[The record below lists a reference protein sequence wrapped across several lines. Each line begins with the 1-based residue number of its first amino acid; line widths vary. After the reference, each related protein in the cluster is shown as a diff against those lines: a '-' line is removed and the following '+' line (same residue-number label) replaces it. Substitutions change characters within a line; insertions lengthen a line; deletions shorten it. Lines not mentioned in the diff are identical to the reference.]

1 MGLCSACLLIIYIF
15 NTLFINNM
23 RYIFCCVFTLLFAVA
38 CGESSEAAQKPKGN
52 IELSVEAVTVT
63 CDKQAVSVTVD
74 ADCEWGVYP
83 QVDWVKAS
91 PSGGVTGT
99 TKVTLNFEEN
109 KSGDLREGVVEFR
122 ASGIHISLPVRQN
135 YDVQSVAIADERF
148 LAALVEAHDADGD
161 GILSTKEA
169 ASVRRIECAGRGIT
183 SMAELGNY
191 FTEVT
196 YLDCSNNSL
205 TELDVTKLTKLE
217 YLDCSGND
225 IKRLDI
231 SRLQRLTTLDCRDN
245 PNLTTIDVWFNF
257 SAPAGFS
264 KPDAAQ
270 YVEPDI
276 ATPEGYELVWHD
288 EFDAAGVTSPSTDNW
303 WYETGD
309 GGWGNNELQ
318 DYVSGG
324 KYNGVRIAEVSDGTL
339 KITAQKIDGKVRSV
353 RMNTTQSWTYGY
365 FEGRLKL
372 CRGKGTWPAFWML
385 PKNFRSWPDD
395 GEIDI
400 MEHVG
405 YHENYVSSSIHCKA
419 YYHSIGTQKTNEI
432 HLPTATSEFH
442 TYAVEWTP
450 EYMKF
455 YFDGKL
461 HFTFNNDGKGNYDT
475 WPFYTPFYLKLN
487 LAWGGNW
494 GGAMGVDESCLP
506 TTYEIDYVR
515 VFQKI
520 E

>member
-1 MGLCSACLLIIYIF
+1 MKTMNLL
-15 NTLFINNM
+15 LS
-23 RYIFCCVFTLLFAVA
+23 LFAAALVFIA
-38 CGESSEAAQKPKGN
+38 CDEKVKEEPASKG
-52 IELSVEAVTVT
+52 ILTLSAEILNVSYE
-63 CDKQAVSVTVD
+63 KQTQSVTVE
-74 ADCEWGVYP
+74 ADGQWGAYP
-83 QVDWVKAS
+83 QVDWIKAQ
-91 PSGGVTGT
+91 PSGGISGT
-99 TKVTLNFEEN
+99 TTVKLSIEEN
-109 KSGDLREGVVEFR
+109 KTGDVREGVVEFR
-122 ASGIHISLPVRQN
+122 RSGTTYELKVKQN
-135 YDVQSVAIADERF
+135 YDVEAVTIADANF
-148 LAALVEAHDADGD
+148 LAALVEKHDTDGD

-169 ASVRRIECAGRGIT
+169 SEIRKIECSGKGIK
-183 SMAELGNY
+183 SMAELATY
-191 FTEVT
+191 FTEIT
-196 YLDCSNNSL
+196 YLDCSDNEL

-225 IKRLDI
+225 LSELDI
-231 SRLQRLTTLDCRDN
+231 QRLQKLATLDCTDN
-245 PNLTTIDVWFNF
+245 ANLAKIYVWFNF
-257 SAPAGFS
+257 TAPAGFS
-264 KPDAAQ
+264 KPEGAE
-270 YVEPDI
+270 YVEPAI
-276 ATPEGYELVWHD
+276 AAPEGYELVWHD
-288 EFDAAGVTSPSTDNW
+288 EFDTAGVTSPSTDNW

-353 RMNTTQSWTYGY
+353 RMNTVQSWTYGY

-372 CRGKGTWPAFWML
+372 CKGKGTWPAFWMM
-385 PKNFRSWPDD
+385 PKNFRAWPDD

-405 YHENYVSSSIHCKA
+405 YHETYVSSSIHCKA

-432 HLPTATSEFH
+432 HIPTATSEFH

-461 HFTFNNDGKGNYDT
+461 HFTFNNDGKGDKNT
-475 WPFYTPFYLKLN
+475 WPFNAPFYLKLN

-494 GGAMGVDESCLP
+494 GGAMGIDESCLP
-506 TTYEIDYVR
+506 RTYEIDYVR

>member
-1 MGLCSACLLIIYIF
+1 MKTMNLL
-15 NTLFINNM
+15 LS
-23 RYIFCCVFTLLFAVA
+23 LFAAALVFVA
-38 CGESSEAAQKPKGN
+38 CDEKVKEEPTPKGVLT
-52 IELSVEAVTVT
+52 LSAEILNVGYE
-63 CDKQAVSVTVD
+63 KQTQSVTVE
-74 ADCEWGVYP
+74 ADGQWGAYP
-83 QVDWVKAS
+83 QVDWVKAQ
-91 PSGGVTGT
+91 PSGGVSGT
-99 TKVTLNFEEN
+99 TTVKLSIEEN
-109 KSGDLREGVVEFR
+109 KTGDVREGVVEFR
-122 ASGIHISLPVRQN
+122 RSGTTYELTIKQN
-135 YDVQSVAIADERF
+135 YDVEAVAIADEHF
-148 LAALVEAHDADGD
+148 LAALVEKHDVDGD

-169 ASVRRIECAGRGIT
+169 SEVRKIECSGRGI
-183 SMAELGNY
+183 SNMSELSTY
-191 FTEVT
+191 FTEIT
-196 YLDCSNNSL
+196 YLDCSDNEL
-205 TELDVTKLTKLE
+205 TELDVMALTKLK

-225 IKRLDI
+225 IKELDI
-231 SRLQRLTTLDCRDN
+231 QRLQKLATLDCTDN
-245 PNLTTIDVWFNF
+245 ANLTKIYVWFNF
-257 SAPAGFS
+257 TAPAGFS
-264 KPDAAQ
+264 KPEGAE
-270 YVEPDI
+270 YVEPAI
-276 ATPEGYELVWHD
+276 AAPEGYELVWHD
-288 EFDAAGVTSPSTDNW
+288 EFDAAGVSSPSTDNW

-324 KYNGVRIAEVSDGTL
+324 KYNGTRIAEVSDGTL

-353 RMNTTQSWTYGY
+353 RMNTVQGWTYGY

-372 CRGKGTWPAFWML
+372 CKGKGTWPAFWMM
-385 PKNFRSWPDD
+385 PKNFRAWPDD

-432 HLPTATSEFH
+432 HIPTATSEFH

-450 EYMKF
+450 EYLKF

-461 HFTFNNDGKGNYDT
+461 HFTFTNDGKGDKNT
-475 WPFYTPFYLKLN
+475 WPFNAPFYLKLN

-494 GGAMGVDESCLP
+494 GGAMGIDESCLP
-506 TTYEIDYVR
+506 ATYEIDYVR

>member
-1 MGLCSACLLIIYIF
+1 MKTMNLL
-15 NTLFINNM
+15 LS
-23 RYIFCCVFTLLFAVA
+23 LFAAALVFIA
-38 CGESSEAAQKPKGN
+38 CDEKVKDEPTPKGMLT
-52 IELSVEAVTVT
+52 LSAEILNVGYE
-63 CDKQAVSVTVD
+63 KQTQSVTVE
-74 ADCEWGVYP
+74 ADGQWGAYP
-83 QVDWVKAS
+83 QVDWIKAQ
-91 PSGGVTGT
+91 PSGGVSGT
-99 TKVTLNFEEN
+99 TPVKLSIEEN
-109 KSGDLREGVVEFR
+109 KTGDVREGVVEFR
-122 ASGIHISLPVRQN
+122 RSGTTYELIVKQN
-135 YDVQSVAIADERF
+135 YDVEAVTIADANF
-148 LAALVEAHDADGD
+148 LAALVEKHDTDGD

-169 ASVRRIECAGRGIT
+169 SEIRKIECSGKGIK
-183 SMAELGNY
+183 SMAELATY
-191 FTEVT
+191 FTEIT
-196 YLDCSNNSL
+196 YLDCSDNEL
-205 TELDVTKLTKLE
+205 TQLDVTALTKLE

-225 IKRLDI
+225 LKELDI
-231 SRLQRLTTLDCRDN
+231 QRLQKLATLDCTDN
-245 PNLTTIDVWFNF
+245 ANLTTIYVWFNF
-257 SAPAGFS
+257 IAPEDFS
-264 KPDAAQ
+264 KPEGAE
-270 YVEPDI
+270 YVEPAI
-276 ATPEGYELVWHD
+276 AAPEGYELVWHD
-288 EFDAAGVTSPSTDNW
+288 EFDTAGVSSPSTDNW

-324 KYNGVRIAEVSDGTL
+324 KYNGTRIAEVSDGTL

-353 RMNTTQSWTYGY
+353 RMNTVQGWTYGY

-372 CRGKGTWPAFWML
+372 CKGKGTWPAFWMM
-385 PKNFRSWPDD
+385 PKNFRAWPDD

-432 HLPTATSEFH
+432 HIPTATSEFH

-461 HFTFNNDGKGNYDT
+461 HFTFNNDGKGDKNT
-475 WPFYTPFYLKLN
+475 WPFNAPFYLKLN

-494 GGAMGVDESCLP
+494 GGAMGIDESCLP
-506 TTYEIDYVR
+506 ATYEIDYVR

>member
-1 MGLCSACLLIIYIF
+1 MKTMNLL
-15 NTLFINNM
+15 LS
-23 RYIFCCVFTLLFAVA
+23 LFAAALVFIA
-38 CGESSEAAQKPKGN
+38 CDEKVKDEPTPKGMLT
-52 IELSVEAVTVT
+52 LSAEILNVGYE
-63 CDKQAVSVTVD
+63 KQTQSVTVE
-74 ADCEWGVYP
+74 ADGQWGAYP
-83 QVDWVKAS
+83 QVDWIKAQ
-91 PSGGVTGT
+91 PSGGVSGT
-99 TKVTLNFEEN
+99 TTVKLSIEEN
-109 KSGDLREGVVEFR
+109 KTGDVREGVVEFR
-122 ASGIHISLPVRQN
+122 RSGTTYELTVKQN
-135 YDVQSVAIADERF
+135 YDVEAVTIADANF
-148 LAALVEAHDADGD
+148 LAALIEKHDTDGD

-169 ASVRRIECAGRGIT
+169 SEIRKIECSGKGI
-183 SMAELGNY
+183 SNMSELATY
-191 FTEVT
+191 FTEIT
-196 YLDCSNNSL
+196 YLDCSDNEL
-205 TELDVTKLTKLE
+205 TQLDVTALTKLE

-225 IKRLDI
+225 LKELDI
-231 SRLQRLTTLDCRDN
+231 QRLQKLATLDCTDN
-245 PNLTTIDVWFNF
+245 ANLTKIYVWFNF
-257 SAPAGFS
+257 IAPEDFS
-264 KPDAAQ
+264 KPEGAE
-270 YVEPDI
+270 YVEPAI
-276 ATPEGYELVWHD
+276 AAPEGYELVWHD
-288 EFDAAGVTSPSTDNW
+288 EFDTAGVSSPSTDNW

-324 KYNGVRIAEVSDGTL
+324 KYNGTRIAEVSDGTL

-353 RMNTTQSWTYGY
+353 RMNTVQGWTYGY

-372 CRGKGTWPAFWML
+372 CKGKGTWPAFWMM
-385 PKNFRSWPDD
+385 PKNFRAWPDD

-432 HLPTATSEFH
+432 HIPTATSEFH

-461 HFTFNNDGKGNYDT
+461 HFTFNNDGKGDKNT
-475 WPFYTPFYLKLN
+475 WPFNAPFYLKLN

-494 GGAMGVDESCLP
+494 GGAMGIDESCLP
-506 TTYEIDYVR
+506 ATYEIDYVR

>member
-1 MGLCSACLLIIYIF
+1 MKTMNLL
-15 NTLFINNM
+15 LS
-23 RYIFCCVFTLLFAVA
+23 LFAAALVFIA
-38 CGESSEAAQKPKGN
+38 CDEKVKEEPTPKG
-52 IELSVEAVTVT
+52 ILTLSAEILNVGYE
-63 CDKQAVSVTVD
+63 KQTQSVTVE
-74 ADCEWGVYP
+74 ADGQWGAYP
-83 QVDWVKAS
+83 QVDWIKAQ
-91 PSGGVTGT
+91 PSGGVSGT
-99 TKVTLNFEEN
+99 TTVKLSIEEN
-109 KSGDLREGVVEFR
+109 KTGDVREGVVEFR
-122 ASGIHISLPVRQN
+122 RSGTTYELTVKQN
-135 YDVQSVAIADERF
+135 YDVEAVTIADANF
-148 LAALVEAHDADGD
+148 LAALVEKHDTDGD

-169 ASVRRIECAGRGIT
+169 SEIRKIECSGRGIK
-183 SMAELGNY
+183 SMAELATY
-191 FTEVT
+191 FTEIT
-196 YLDCSNNSL
+196 YLDCSDNEL
-205 TELDVTKLTKLE
+205 TELDVTALTKLE

-225 IKRLDI
+225 LSELDI
-231 SRLQRLTTLDCRDN
+231 QRLQKLATLDCTDN
-245 PNLTTIDVWFNF
+245 ANLAKIYVWFNF
-257 SAPAGFS
+257 TAPAGFS
-264 KPDAAQ
+264 KPETAE
-270 YVEPDI
+270 YVEPAI
-276 ATPEGYELVWHD
+276 AAPEGYELVWHD
-288 EFDAAGVTSPSTDNW
+288 EFDTAGVTSPSTDNW

-353 RMNTTQSWTYGY
+353 RMNTVQSWTYGY

-372 CRGKGTWPAFWML
+372 CKGKGTWPAFWMM
-385 PKNFRSWPDD
+385 PKNFRAWPDD

-432 HLPTATSEFH
+432 HIPTATSEFH

-461 HFTFNNDGKGNYDT
+461 HFTFNNDGKGDKNT
-475 WPFYTPFYLKLN
+475 WPFNAPFYLKLN

-494 GGAMGVDESCLP
+494 GGAMGIDESCLP

>member
-1 MGLCSACLLIIYIF
+1 MP
-15 NTLFINNM
+15 LFIYLSQQKHYYTM
-23 RYIFCCVFTLLFAVA
+23 RVIRNIFGLVALLFSIAAIA
-38 CGESSEAAQKPKGN
+38 CTDKGGTQEKPEGSITLSAEA
-52 IELSVEAVTVT
+52 LSVSFEKQTQNITVEA
-63 CDKQAVSVTVD
+63 DG
-74 ADCEWGVYP
+74 EWGVYP

-91 PSGGVTGT
+91 PSGGVSGST
-99 TKVTLNFEEN
+99 TVKLSFEEN
-109 KSGDLREGVVEFR
+109 TTGDMRQGFVEFR
-122 ASGIHISLPVRQN
+122 SRSNTVRLSIKQN
-135 YDVQSVAIADERF
+135 YDVEEVEIADEAF
-148 LAALVEAHDADGD
+148 LALLVEKHDTDGD

-169 ASVRRIECAGRGIT
+169 SEVRKIECHDQGIK
-183 SMAELGNY
+183 SMTELSTY
-191 FTEVT
+191 FTEIT
-196 YLDCSNNSL
+196 YLDCSNNEL
-205 TELDVTKLTKLE
+205 KELDVTKLTKLE
-217 YLDCSGND
+217 YLDCSSNDLTEIDIQKNQKLTTFDCTGND
-225 IKRLDI
+225 E
-231 SRLQRLTTLDCRDN
+231 LTS
-245 PNLTTIDVWFNF
+245 IYVWFNF
-257 SAPAGFS
+257 TAPEDFT
-264 KPDAAQ
+264 KPEGAA
-270 YVEPDI
+270 YVEPSI

-288 EFDAAGVTSPSTDNW
+288 EFDTAGVTSPSTDNW

-324 KYNGVRIAEVSDGTL
+324 KYNGTRIAEVSDGTL

-353 RMNTTQSWTYGY
+353 RMNTVQGWTYGY

-372 CRGKGTWPAFWML
+372 CKGKGTWPAFWMM
-385 PKNFRSWPDD
+385 PKNFRAWPDD

-432 HLPTATSEFH
+432 HIPTATSEFH

-450 EYMKF
+450 EYLKF

-461 HFTFNNDGKGNYDT
+461 HFTFNNDGKGDKNT
-475 WPFYTPFYLKLN
+475 WPFNAPFYLKLN

-494 GGAMGVDESCLP
+494 GGAMGIDESCLP

>member
-1 MGLCSACLLIIYIF
+1 MRRMHLILNF
-15 NTLFINNM
+15 LVAALM
-23 RYIFCCVFTLLFAVA
+23 FAA
-38 CGESSEAAQKPKGN
+38 CGDKAEDTPQTGGN
-52 IELSVEAVTVT
+52 ITLSVEVLAVSYE
-63 CDKQAVSVTVD
+63 KQTASVTVE
-74 ADCEWGVYP
+74 ADNEWGVYP
-83 QVDWVKAS
+83 KADWIKAQ
-91 PSGGVTGT
+91 PSGGVAGIT
-99 TKVTLNFEEN
+99 TVKLAVEEN
-109 KSGDLREGVVEFR
+109 KTGDVRESVVEFR
-122 ASGIHISLPVRQN
+122 SKGKSYNLTVKQN
-135 YDVQSVAIADERF
+135 YDIEAVAIADANF
-148 LAALVEAHDADGD
+148 LAALVEKHDTDGD

-169 ASVRRIECAGRGIT
+169 AEVRRIECAGKGIK
-183 SMAELGNY
+183 SMTELATY

-196 YLDCSNNSL
+196 YLDCSDNEL
-205 TELDVTKLTKLE
+205 TELDVTALTKLE
-217 YLDCSGND
+217 YLDCSGNNLSE
-225 IKRLDI
+225 LDI
-231 SRLQRLTTLDCRDN
+231 QRQQKLTTLDCTDN
-245 PNLTTIDVWFNF
+245 ANLTKIYVWFNF
-257 SAPAGFS
+257 TAPEGFS
-264 KPDAAQ
+264 KPAGAE
-270 YVEPDI
+270 YVEPGI
-276 ATPEGYELVWHD
+276 AAPEGYELVWHD
-288 EFDAAGVTSPSTDNW
+288 EFDTAGVSSPSPENW

-324 KYNGVRIAEVSDGTL
+324 KYNGTRIAEVSDGTL

-353 RMNTTQSWTYGY
+353 RMNTVQSWTYGY

-372 CRGKGTWPAFWML
+372 CRGKGTWPAFWMM
-385 PKNFRSWPDD
+385 PKNFRAWPDD

-432 HLPTATSEFH
+432 HIPTATSEFH

-450 EYMKF
+450 DYLKF
-455 YFDGKL
+455 YFDGVL
-461 HFTFNNDGKGNYDT
+461 HFTFKNDGKGDYNT
-475 WPFYTPFYLKLN
+475 WPFYNPFYLKLN

>member
-1 MGLCSACLLIIYIF
+1 MRRMHLILNF
-15 NTLFINNM
+15 LVAALM
-23 RYIFCCVFTLLFAVA
+23 FAA
-38 CGESSEAAQKPKGN
+38 CGNKAEDTPLTGGN
-52 IELSVEAVTVT
+52 ITLSVEVLAVSYE
-63 CDKQAVSVTVD
+63 KQTASVTVE
-74 ADCEWGVYP
+74 ADNEWGVYP
-83 QVDWVKAS
+83 KADWIKAQ
-91 PSGGVTGT
+91 PSGGVAGT
-99 TKVTLNFEEN
+99 TTVKLAVEEN
-109 KSGDLREGVVEFR
+109 KTGDVRESVVEFR
-122 ASGIHISLPVRQN
+122 SKGKSYNLTVKQN
-135 YDVQSVAIADERF
+135 YDIEAVAIADANF
-148 LAALVEAHDADGD
+148 LAALVEKHDTDGD

-169 ASVRRIECAGRGIT
+169 AEVRRIECAGKSIK
-183 SMAELGNY
+183 SMTELATY

-196 YLDCSNNSL
+196 YLDCSDNEL
-205 TELDVTKLTKLE
+205 TELDVTALTKLE
-217 YLDCSGND
+217 YLDCSGNNLSE
-225 IKRLDI
+225 LDI
-231 SRLQRLTTLDCRDN
+231 QRQQKLTTLDCTDN
-245 PNLTTIDVWFNF
+245 ANLTKIYVWFNF
-257 SAPAGFS
+257 TAPEGFS
-264 KPDAAQ
+264 KPAGTEYIEPGIAA
-270 YVEPDI
+270 
-276 ATPEGYELVWHD
+276 PEGYELVWHD
-288 EFDAAGVTSPSTDNW
+288 EFDTAGVSSPSPENW

-324 KYNGVRIAEVSDGTL
+324 KYNGTRIAEVSDGTL

-353 RMNTTQSWTYGY
+353 RMNTVQSWTYGY

-372 CRGKGTWPAFWML
+372 CRGKGTWPAFWMM
-385 PKNFRSWPDD
+385 PKNFRAWPDD

-432 HLPTATSEFH
+432 HIPTATSEFH

-450 EYMKF
+450 DYLKF
-455 YFDGKL
+455 YFDGVL
-461 HFTFNNDGKGNYDT
+461 HFTFKNDGKGDYNT
-475 WPFYTPFYLKLN
+475 WPFYNPFYLKLN

-494 GGAMGVDESCLP
+494 GGAMGVEESCLP

>member
-1 MGLCSACLLIIYIF
+1 MKTMNLL
-15 NTLFINNM
+15 LS
-23 RYIFCCVFTLLFAVA
+23 LFAAALVFVA
-38 CGESSEAAQKPKGN
+38 CDEKAKEEPAPKG
-52 IELSVEAVTVT
+52 ILTLSAEILNVSYE
-63 CDKQAVSVTVD
+63 KQTQSVTVE
-74 ADCEWGVYP
+74 ADGQWGAYP
-83 QVDWVKAS
+83 QVDWIKAQ
-91 PSGGVTGT
+91 PSGGVSGT
-99 TKVTLNFEEN
+99 TTVKLSIEEN
-109 KSGDLREGVVEFR
+109 KTGDVREGVVEFR
-122 ASGIHISLPVRQN
+122 RSGTTYELTVKQN
-135 YDVQSVAIADERF
+135 YDVEAVTIADANF
-148 LAALVEAHDADGD
+148 LAALVEKHDTDGD

-169 ASVRRIECAGRGIT
+169 SEIRKIECSGKGIK
-183 SMAELGNY
+183 SMAELATY
-191 FTEVT
+191 FTEIT
-196 YLDCSNNSL
+196 YLDCSDNEL
-205 TELDVTKLTKLE
+205 TELDVTALTKLE

-225 IKRLDI
+225 LKELDI
-231 SRLQRLTTLDCRDN
+231 QRLQKLATLDCTDN
-245 PNLTTIDVWFNF
+245 ANLTKIYVWFNF
-257 SAPAGFS
+257 TAPAGFS
-264 KPDAAQ
+264 KPEGAE
-270 YVEPDI
+270 YVEPAI
-276 ATPEGYELVWHD
+276 AAPEGYELVWHD
-288 EFDAAGVTSPSTDNW
+288 EFDTAGVTSPSTDNW

-353 RMNTTQSWTYGY
+353 RMNTVQSWTYGY

-372 CRGKGTWPAFWML
+372 CKGKGTWPAFWMM
-385 PKNFRSWPDD
+385 PKNFRAWPDD

-432 HLPTATSEFH
+432 HIPTATSEFH

-461 HFTFNNDGKGNYDT
+461 HFTFNNDGKGDKNT
-475 WPFYTPFYLKLN
+475 WPFNAPFYLKLN

-494 GGAMGVDESCLP
+494 GGAMGIDESCLP

>member
-1 MGLCSACLLIIYIF
+1 MI
-15 NTLFINNM
+15 
-23 RYIFCCVFTLLFAVA
+23 RYFLSLVATTLLFVA
-38 CGESSEAAQKPKGN
+38 CGEKVDDTPKAEGKLTLSAEVLNVGYEKQIQN
-52 IELSVEAVTVT
+52 ITVEA
-63 CDKQAVSVTVD
+63 DGQ
-74 ADCEWGVYP
+74 WGAYP
-83 QVDWVKAS
+83 QVDWVKTQ
-91 PSGGVTGT
+91 PSGGVSGT
-99 TKVTLNFEEN
+99 TTLKLTIEEN
-109 KSGDLREGVVEFR
+109 KTGDVREGVVEFR
-122 ASGIHISLPVRQN
+122 RSGTTHTLTIKQN
-135 YDVQSVAIADERF
+135 YDVEAVTIADANF
-148 LAALVEAHDADGD
+148 LAALVEKHDVDGD

-169 ASVRRIECAGRGIT
+169 SEIRKIECSGKGI
-183 SMAELGNY
+183 SNMSELATY
-191 FTEVT
+191 FTEIT
-196 YLDCSNNSL
+196 YLDCSDNSL
-205 TELDVTKLTKLE
+205 TELDVTALTKLE
-217 YLDCSGND
+217 YLDCSGNNLTE
-225 IKRLDI
+225 LDI
-231 SRLQRLTTLDCRDN
+231 QRLQRLTTLDCTDN
-245 PNLTTIDVWFNF
+245 ANLTKIYVWFNF
-257 SAPAGFS
+257 VAPAGFS
-264 KPDAAQ
+264 KPEGAE
-270 YVEPDI
+270 YVEPAI
-276 ATPEGYELVWHD
+276 AAPEGYELVWHD
-288 EFDAAGVTSPSTDNW
+288 EFDVAGVTSPSTDNW

-324 KYNGVRIAEVSDGTL
+324 KYNGKRIAEVSDGTL

-353 RMNTTQSWTYGY
+353 RMNTVQGWTYGY

-372 CRGKGTWPAFWML
+372 CKGKGTWPAFWMM
-385 PKNFRSWPDD
+385 PKNFRAWPDD

-432 HLPTATSEFH
+432 HIPTATSEFH

-450 EYMKF
+450 EYLKF

-461 HFTFNNDGKGNYDT
+461 HFTFNNDGKGDKNT
-475 WPFYTPFYLKLN
+475 WPFNAPFYLKLN

>member
-1 MGLCSACLLIIYIF
+1 MKTMNLL
-15 NTLFINNM
+15 LS
-23 RYIFCCVFTLLFAVA
+23 LFAAALVFVA
-38 CGESSEAAQKPKGN
+38 CDEKVKEEPTPKGVLT
-52 IELSVEAVTVT
+52 LSAEILNVGYE
-63 CDKQAVSVTVD
+63 KQTQSVTVE
-74 ADCEWGVYP
+74 ADGQWGAYP
-83 QVDWVKAS
+83 QVDWVKAQ
-91 PSGGVTGT
+91 PSGGVSGT
-99 TKVTLNFEEN
+99 TTVKLSIEEN
-109 KSGDLREGVVEFR
+109 KTGDVREGVVEFR
-122 ASGIHISLPVRQN
+122 RSGTTYELTIKQN
-135 YDVQSVAIADERF
+135 YDVEAVAIADEHF
-148 LAALVEAHDADGD
+148 LAALVEKHDVDGD

-169 ASVRRIECAGRGIT
+169 SEVREIECSGRGI
-183 SMAELGNY
+183 SNMSELSTY
-191 FTEVT
+191 FTEIT
-196 YLDCSNNSL
+196 YLDCSDNEL
-205 TELDVTKLTKLE
+205 TELDVTALTKLE

-225 IKRLDI
+225 IKELDI
-231 SRLQRLTTLDCRDN
+231 QRLQKLTTLDCTDN
-245 PNLTTIDVWFNF
+245 ANLTKIYVWFNF
-257 SAPAGFS
+257 TAPAGFS
-264 KPDAAQ
+264 KPEGAE
-270 YVEPDI
+270 YVEPAI
-276 ATPEGYELVWHD
+276 AAPEGYELVWHD
-288 EFDAAGVTSPSTDNW
+288 EFDAAGVSSPSTDNW

-324 KYNGVRIAEVSDGTL
+324 KYNGTRIAEVSDGTL

-353 RMNTTQSWTYGY
+353 RMNTVQGWTYGY

-372 CRGKGTWPAFWML
+372 CKGKGTWPAFWMM
-385 PKNFRSWPDD
+385 PKNFRAWPDD

-432 HLPTATSEFH
+432 HIPTATSEFH

-450 EYMKF
+450 EYLKF

-461 HFTFNNDGKGNYDT
+461 HFTFNNDGKGDKNT
-475 WPFYTPFYLKLN
+475 WPFNAPFYLKLN

-494 GGAMGVDESCLP
+494 GGAMGIDESCLP
-506 TTYEIDYVR
+506 ATYEIDYVR

>member
-1 MGLCSACLLIIYIF
+1 MRVRHYLLSIMAM
-15 NTLFINNM
+15 TLSL
-23 RYIFCCVFTLLFAVA
+23 VAVA
-38 CGESSEAAQKPKGN
+38 CGENKEVPHESEGN
-52 IELSVEAVTVT
+52 ITLSAEILTVSYE
-63 CDKQAVSVTVD
+63 KQTQNITVD
-74 ADCEWGVYP
+74 ADGEWGVYP
-83 QVDWVKAS
+83 QIDWVKAQ
-91 PSGGVTGT
+91 PSGGVKGT
-99 TKVTLNFEEN
+99 TTLKLTIEEN
-109 KSGDLREGVVEFR
+109 KTGDVREGVLEFR
-122 ASGIHISLPVRQN
+122 RKGKTIELRVKQN
-135 YDVQSVAIADERF
+135 YDIEAVAIADENF
-148 LAALVEAHDADGD
+148 LAALVESFDTDGD

-169 ASVRRIECAGRGIT
+169 SEIRKIECSGKGI
-183 SMAELGNY
+183 SNMSELSTY
-191 FTEVT
+191 FTEIT

-205 TELDVTKLTKLE
+205 TELDVKKLTKLE

-225 IKRLDI
+225 LKELDI
-231 SRLQRLTTLDCRDN
+231 QRLQKLRTLDCTDN
-245 PNLTTIDVWFNF
+245 ANLAKIYVWFNF
-257 SAPAGFS
+257 VAPDGFT
-264 KPDAAQ
+264 KPETTE
-270 YVEPDI
+270 YVEPSI
-276 ATPEGYELVWHD
+276 AAPEGYELVWHD
-288 EFDAAGVTSPSTDNW
+288 EFDTAGVSSPSTDNW

-353 RMNTTQSWTYGY
+353 RMNTVQSWTYGY

-372 CRGKGTWPAFWML
+372 CKGKGTWPAFWMM
-385 PKNFRSWPDD
+385 PKNFRAWPDD

-432 HLPTATSEFH
+432 HIPTATSEFH
-442 TYAVEWTP
+442 TYAVEWT
-450 EYMKF
+450 EDYMKF

-461 HFTFNNDGKGNYDT
+461 HFTFTNDGKGDYNT
-475 WPFYTPFYLKLN
+475 WPFFNPFYLKLN

-494 GGAMGVDESCLP
+494 GGAMGIDESCLP

>member
-1 MGLCSACLLIIYIF
+1 MSLLCLTFS
-15 NTLFINNM
+15 
-23 RYIFCCVFTLLFAVA
+23 LFAVA
-38 CGESSEAAQKPKGN
+38 CDKTPEDSKTTVGIITLSDEA
-52 IELSVEAVTVT
+52 LTVN
-63 CDKQAVSVTVD
+63 CDKQTVSVTVD
-74 ADCEWGVYP
+74 ADMEWGVYP
-83 QVDWVKAS
+83 QADWIKS
-91 PSGGVTGT
+91 QPSGGVKGT
-99 TKVTLNFEEN
+99 TTVKLTIEEN
-109 KSGDLREGVVEFR
+109 KTGDVREDIVEFR
-122 ASGIHISLPVRQN
+122 TKGSSVELPVKQN
-135 YDVQSVAIADERF
+135 YDVEAVTIADANF
-148 LAALVEAHDADGD
+148 LAALVEKYDVDGD

-169 ASVRRIECAGRGIT
+169 SDVRKIECQGEGIK
-183 SMAELGNY
+183 SMAELATY
-191 FTEVT
+191 FTEIT
-196 YLDCSNNSL
+196 YLDCSDNAL

-225 IKRLDI
+225 LTYIDI
-231 SRLQRLTTLDCRDN
+231 QRLQRLSTFDCTDN
-245 PNLTTIDVWFNF
+245 ANLTKIYVWFNF

-264 KPDAAQ
+264 KPESAE
-270 YVEPDI
+270 YVEPEI
-276 ATPEGYELVWHD
+276 AAPEGYELVWHD
-288 EFDAAGVTSPSTDNW
+288 EFDTAGISYPSTDNW

-324 KYNGVRIAEVSDGTL
+324 KYKDVRIAEVSEGTL
-339 KITAQKIDGKVRSV
+339 KIKAQKIDGKVRSV
-353 RMNTTQSWTYGY
+353 RMNTINSWTYGY

-372 CRGKGTWPAFWML
+372 CKGKGTWPAFWMM
-385 PKNFRSWPDD
+385 PKNFRAWPDD

-432 HLPTATSEFH
+432 YMPTATSEFH

-450 EYMKF
+450 DYMKF

-461 HFTFNNDGKGNYDT
+461 HFTFKNDGKGDKNT
-475 WPFYTPFYLKLN
+475 WPFNAPFYLKLN

-494 GGAMGVDESCLP
+494 GGAMGIDESCLP
-506 TTYEIDYVR
+506 ATYEIDYVR

>member
-1 MGLCSACLLIIYIF
+1 MRRMHLILNF
-15 NTLFINNM
+15 LVAALM
-23 RYIFCCVFTLLFAVA
+23 FAA
-38 CGESSEAAQKPKGN
+38 CGNEAEDTPQTGGN
-52 IELSVEAVTVT
+52 ITLSVEVLAVSYE
-63 CDKQAVSVTVD
+63 KQTASVTVE
-74 ADCEWGVYP
+74 ADNEWGVYP
-83 QVDWVKAS
+83 KADWIKAQ
-91 PSGGVTGT
+91 PSGGIAGT
-99 TKVTLNFEEN
+99 TTVKLAVEEN
-109 KSGDLREGVVEFR
+109 KTGDVRESVVEFR
-122 ASGIHISLPVRQN
+122 SKGKSYNLTVKQN
-135 YDVQSVAIADERF
+135 YDIEAVAIADANF
-148 LAALVEAHDADGD
+148 LAALVEKHDTDGD

-169 ASVRRIECAGRGIT
+169 AEVRRIECAGKGIK
-183 SMAELGNY
+183 SMTELATY

-196 YLDCSNNSL
+196 YLDCSDNEL
-205 TELDVTKLTKLE
+205 TELDVTALTKLE
-217 YLDCSGND
+217 YLDCSGNNLSE
-225 IKRLDI
+225 LDI
-231 SRLQRLTTLDCRDN
+231 QRQQKLTTLDCTDN
-245 PNLTTIDVWFNF
+245 ANLTKIYVWFNF
-257 SAPAGFS
+257 TAPEGFS
-264 KPDAAQ
+264 KPTGAEYIEPGIAA
-270 YVEPDI
+270 
-276 ATPEGYELVWHD
+276 PEGYELVWHD
-288 EFDAAGVTSPSTDNW
+288 EFDTAGVSSPSPENW

-324 KYNGVRIAEVSDGTL
+324 KYNGTRIAEVSDGTL

-353 RMNTTQSWTYGY
+353 RMNTVQSWTYGY

-372 CRGKGTWPAFWML
+372 CRGKGTWPAFWMM
-385 PKNFRSWPDD
+385 PKNFRAWPDD

-432 HLPTATSEFH
+432 HIPTATSEFH

-450 EYMKF
+450 DYLKF
-455 YFDGKL
+455 YFDGVL
-461 HFTFNNDGKGNYDT
+461 HFTFKNDGKGDYNT
-475 WPFYTPFYLKLN
+475 WPFYNPFYLKLN

-494 GGAMGVDESCLP
+494 GGAMGVEESCLP

>member
-1 MGLCSACLLIIYIF
+1 M
-15 NTLFINNM
+15 
-23 RYIFCCVFTLLFAVA
+23 FAA
-38 CGESSEAAQKPKGN
+38 CGNEAEDTPQTGGN
-52 IELSVEAVTVT
+52 ITLSVEVLAVSYE
-63 CDKQAVSVTVD
+63 KQTASVTVE
-74 ADCEWGVYP
+74 ADNEWGVYP
-83 QVDWVKAS
+83 KADWIKAQ
-91 PSGGVTGT
+91 PSGGVAGT
-99 TKVTLNFEEN
+99 TTVKLAVEEN
-109 KSGDLREGVVEFR
+109 KTGDVRESVVEFR
-122 ASGIHISLPVRQN
+122 SKGKSYNLTVKQN
-135 YDVQSVAIADERF
+135 YDIEAVAIADANF
-148 LAALVEAHDADGD
+148 LAALVEKHDTDGD

-169 ASVRRIECAGRGIT
+169 AEVRHIECAGKGIK
-183 SMAELGNY
+183 SMTELATY

-196 YLDCSNNSL
+196 YLDCSDNEL
-205 TELDVTKLTKLE
+205 TELDVTALTKLE
-217 YLDCSGND
+217 YLDCSGNNLSE
-225 IKRLDI
+225 LDI
-231 SRLQRLTTLDCRDN
+231 QRQQKLTTLDCTDN
-245 PNLTTIDVWFNF
+245 ANLTKIYVWFNF
-257 SAPAGFS
+257 TAPEGFS
-264 KPDAAQ
+264 KPAGAEYIEPGIAA
-270 YVEPDI
+270 
-276 ATPEGYELVWHD
+276 PEGYELVWHD
-288 EFDAAGVTSPSTDNW
+288 EFDTAGVSSPSPENW

-324 KYNGVRIAEVSDGTL
+324 KYNGTRIAEVSDGTL

-353 RMNTTQSWTYGY
+353 RMNTVQSWTYGY

-372 CRGKGTWPAFWML
+372 CRGKGTWPAFWMM
-385 PKNFRSWPDD
+385 PKNFRAWPDD

-432 HLPTATSEFH
+432 HIPTATSEFH

-450 EYMKF
+450 DYLKF
-455 YFDGKL
+455 YFDGAL
-461 HFTFNNDGKGNYDT
+461 HFTFKNDGKGDYNT
-475 WPFYTPFYLKLN
+475 WPFYNPFYLKLN

-494 GGAMGVDESCLP
+494 GGAMGIEESSLP

>member
-1 MGLCSACLLIIYIF
+1 MASMI
-15 NTLFINNM
+15 
-23 RYIFCCVFTLLFAVA
+23 RYFLSLVAATLLSVA
-38 CGESSEAAQKPKGN
+38 CGDKVDDTPKAEGTLRLSAEVLNVGYEKQTQN
-52 IELSVEAVTVT
+52 ITVEA
-63 CDKQAVSVTVD
+63 DGQ
-74 ADCEWGVYP
+74 WGAYP
-83 QVDWVKAS
+83 QVDWVKTQ
-91 PSGGVTGT
+91 PSGGVSGT
-99 TKVTLNFEEN
+99 TTLKLTIEEN
-109 KSGDLREGVVEFR
+109 KTGDLREGVVEFR
-122 ASGIHISLPVRQN
+122 RGGTTYELTIKQN
-135 YDVQSVAIADERF
+135 YDVEAVTIADERF
-148 LAALVEAHDADGD
+148 LAALVEKHDTDGD

-169 ASVRRIECAGRGIT
+169 SEIRRIECSGKGIA
-183 SMAELGNY
+183 SMSELATY
-191 FTEVT
+191 FTEIT
-196 YLDCSNNSL
+196 YLDCSDNSL
-205 TELDVTKLTKLE
+205 TELDVTALTKLE
-217 YLDCSGND
+217 YLDCSGNNLTE
-225 IKRLDI
+225 LDI
-231 SRLQRLTTLDCRDN
+231 QRLQRLTTLDCTDN
-245 PNLTTIDVWFNF
+245 TNLTKIYVWFNF
-257 SAPAGFS
+257 VAPAGFS
-264 KPDAAQ
+264 KPEGAE
-270 YVEPDI
+270 YVEPAI
-276 ATPEGYELVWHD
+276 AAPEGYELVWHD
-288 EFDAAGVTSPSTDNW
+288 EFDVAGVTSPSTDNW

-324 KYNGVRIAEVSDGTL
+324 KYNGKRIAEVSDGTL

-353 RMNTTQSWTYGY
+353 RMNTVQGWTYGY

-372 CRGKGTWPAFWML
+372 CKGKGTWPAFWMM
-385 PKNFRSWPDD
+385 PKNFRAWPDD

-432 HLPTATSEFH
+432 HIPTATSEFH

-450 EYMKF
+450 EYLKF

-461 HFTFNNDGKGNYDT
+461 HFTFNNDGKGDKNT
-475 WPFYTPFYLKLN
+475 WPFNAPFYLKLN

>member
-1 MGLCSACLLIIYIF
+1 MCYVLSLMVAALMF
-15 NTLFINNM
+15 
-23 RYIFCCVFTLLFAVA
+23 VA
-38 CGESSEAAQKPKGN
+38 CDDKVKEEPAPKGTLT
-52 IELSVEAVTVT
+52 LSAEVLTVGYEKQTQSITVEA
-63 CDKQAVSVTVD
+63 DGQ
-74 ADCEWGVYP
+74 WGVYP
-83 QVDWVKAS
+83 QVEWVKTQ
-91 PSGGVTGT
+91 PSGGVSGT
-99 TKVTLNFEEN
+99 TTVKLTIDEN
-109 KSGDLREGVVEFR
+109 KTGDVREGVVEFR
-122 ASGIHISLPVRQN
+122 RSGTTYELTIKQN
-135 YDVQSVAIADERF
+135 YDVEAVTIADENF
-148 LAALVEAHDADGD
+148 LAALIEKHDTDGD

-169 ASVRRIECAGRGIT
+169 SEVRKIECSGKGI
-183 SMAELGNY
+183 SNMSELATY
-191 FTEVT
+191 FTEIT

-205 TELDVTKLTKLE
+205 TELDVTSLTKLE
-217 YLDCSGND
+217 YLDCSGNNLTE
-225 IKRLDI
+225 LDI
-231 SRLQRLTTLDCRDN
+231 QRLQKLTTLDCTDN
-245 PNLTTIDVWFNF
+245 ANLTTIYVWFNF
-257 SAPAGFS
+257 TAPAGFT
-264 KPDAAQ
+264 KPEGAE
-270 YVEPDI
+270 YVEPAI
-276 ATPEGYELVWHD
+276 AAPEGYELVWHD
-288 EFDAAGVTSPSTDNW
+288 EFDTAGVSSPSTDNW

-324 KYNGVRIAEVSDGTL
+324 KYNGTRIAEVSDGTL

-353 RMNTTQSWTYGY
+353 RMNTVQGWTYGY

-372 CRGKGTWPAFWML
+372 CKGKGTWPAFWMM
-385 PKNFRSWPDD
+385 PKNFRAWPDD

-432 HLPTATSEFH
+432 HIPTATSEFH

-450 EYMKF
+450 EYLKF

-461 HFTFNNDGKGNYDT
+461 HFTFNNDGKGDKNT
-475 WPFYTPFYLKLN
+475 WPFNAPFYLKLN

-494 GGAMGVDESCLP
+494 GGAMGIDESCLP